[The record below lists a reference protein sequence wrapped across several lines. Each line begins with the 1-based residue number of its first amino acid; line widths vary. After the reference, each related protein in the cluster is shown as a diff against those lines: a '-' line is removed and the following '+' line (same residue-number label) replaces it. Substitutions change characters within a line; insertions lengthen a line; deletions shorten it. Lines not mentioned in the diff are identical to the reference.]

1 MLASIKMDKC
11 MKSEPSAIFS
21 SNIGHHKYS
30 AWVPRD
36 LFHAYRGN
44 NTAQKMKFSIKDF
57 FSKCDQIRSFLKSLM
72 KSFILLQC
80 NCQRRIQNP
89 VKHQKRRFFGKF
101 SFYLIL
107 NTLLLEHFSE
117 LLMAIRKES

>member
-1 MLASIKMDKC
+1 MDKC

-57 FSKCDQIRSFLKSLM
+57 LSKCDQIRKFPEKLNEKLHSFAVQLR
-72 KSFILLQC
+72 IL
-80 NCQRRIQNP
+80 
-89 VKHQKRRFFGKF
+89 
-101 SFYLIL
+101 S
-107 NTLLLEHFSE
+107 NTKKGGFLENSV
-117 LLMAIRKES
+117 ST